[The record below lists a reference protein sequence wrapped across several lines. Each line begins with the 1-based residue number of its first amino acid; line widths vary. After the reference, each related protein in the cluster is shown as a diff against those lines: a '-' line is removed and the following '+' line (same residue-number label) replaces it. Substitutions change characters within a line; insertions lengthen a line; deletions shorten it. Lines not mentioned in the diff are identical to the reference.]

1 MIQNSIINEAWLK
14 EFSPIPLN
22 YNMKE
27 LHNYVKLAETIWLLP
42 VIGDDYYDELLEQV
56 ADNELTD
63 ANSTALVEA
72 IYPYLAFA
80 VAYEALPVMW
90 AHISEVGITKGKSD
104 NSDSL
109 DLKDMTYVQQHLR
122 SQVEARKDYCI
133 KWLCERSDTYPLITT
148 CECDC
153 CTTLCC
159 SDTAGKLNNP
169 NKYKQLY
176 STNRKCVDLK

>member
-1 MIQNSIINEAWLK
+1 MIQNTIINEKWLR

-27 LHNYVKLAETIWLLP
+27 LHNYIKLAETIWVEP
-42 VIGDDYYDELLEQV
+42 VIGHTLYETLLNEV
-56 ADNELTD
+56 ADNDLSD

-80 VAYEALPVMW
+80 VAYEALPMVW

-122 SQVEARKDYCI
+122 TQVEARKDYCK
-133 KWLCERSDTYPLITT
+133 KWLCEHYEYYPNL
-148 CECDC
+148 DC
-153 CTTLCC
+153 CGCGCSCC
-159 SDTAGKLNNP
+159 GEVNGRLNNP
-169 NKYKQLY
+169 NKFQQLY
-176 STNRKCVDLK
+176 RGSRKCTDLK

>member
-1 MIQNSIINEAWLK
+1 MIQNTIINEKWLK

-27 LHNYVKLAETIWLLP
+27 LHNYIKLAETIWVEP
-42 VIGDDYYDELLEQV
+42 VIGHTLYENLLQEV
-56 ADNELTD
+56 ADNDLSE

-72 IYPYLAFA
+72 IYPYLGFA
-80 VAYEALPVMW
+80 VAYEALPMVW

-122 SQVEARKDYCI
+122 TQVEARKDYCK
-133 KWLCERSDTYPLITT
+133 KWLCEHYEYYPNLDY
-148 CECDC
+148 CACGCSC
-153 CTTLCC
+153 CCNN
-159 SDTAGKLNNP
+159 DGKLNKPNP
-169 NKYKQLY
+169 MKQLY
-176 STNRKCVDLK
+176 STNRKCTNLK

>member
-1 MIQNSIINEAWLK
+1 MIQNTIINEKWLK

-27 LHNYVKLAETIWLLP
+27 LHNYIKLAETIWVEPIIGHTLYENLLQ
-42 VIGDDYYDELLEQV
+42 EV
-56 ADNELTD
+56 ADNDLSE

-80 VAYEALPVMW
+80 VAYEALPMVW

-109 DLKDMTYVQQHLR
+109 ELKDMTYVQQHLR
-122 SQVEARKDYCI
+122 TQVEARKDYCK
-133 KWLCERSDTYPLITT
+133 KWLCEHYEYYPDL
-148 CECDC
+148 DC
-153 CTTLCC
+153 CSCGCSCC
-159 SDTAGKLNNP
+159 NQNVGKLNYPNP
-169 NKYKQLY
+169 MKQLY
-176 STNRKCVDLK
+176 STNRKCTEIR

>member
-1 MIQNSIINEAWLK
+1 MIQNTIINEKWLR

-27 LHNYVKLAETIWLLP
+27 LHNYIKLAETIWVEP
-42 VIGDDYYDELLEQV
+42 VIGHTLYETLLNEV
-56 ADNELTD
+56 ADNDLSD
-63 ANSTALVEA
+63 VNSTALVEA

-80 VAYEALPVMW
+80 VAYEALPMVW

-122 SQVEARKDYCI
+122 TQVEARKDYCK
-133 KWLCERSDTYPLITT
+133 KWLCERTESFPDL
-148 CECDC
+148 DC
-153 CTTLCC
+153 CACGCSCC
-159 SDTAGKLNNP
+159 GEVNGRLNSP
-169 NKYKQLY
+169 NKFQQLY
-176 STNRKCVDLK
+176 RGRRKCVDLK

>member
-1 MIQNSIINEAWLK
+1 MIQNTIINEKWLK

-27 LHNYVKLAETIWLLP
+27 LHNYIKLAETIWVEP
-42 VIGDDYYDELLEQV
+42 VIGHTLYENLLQEV
-56 ADNELTD
+56 ADNDLSE

-72 IYPYLAFA
+72 IYPYLGFA
-80 VAYEALPVMW
+80 VAYEALPLVW

-122 SQVEARKDYCI
+122 TQVEARKDYCK
-133 KWLCERSDTYPLITT
+133 KWLCEHYEYYPNLDY
-148 CECDC
+148 CSCGCSC
-153 CTTLCC
+153 CCNN
-159 SDTAGKLNNP
+159 DGKLNNP
-169 NKYKQLY
+169 NKYKQVYGTL
-176 STNRKCVDLK
+176 RKCTNLK